1 MKLRQQMYLFL
12 AGAIKNDLLKKA
24 NDMSNADALHNV
36 HISVIG
42 GIVALGMTLILGSYG
57 YTWGELKAEQEEKR
71 LWRKE
76 HQELLEKKFD
86 EVKQGQE
93 KLNEELRRSNTDTND
108 MLKQI
113 LEEQKKQNNATK
125 QRRER

>member
-1 MKLRQQMYLFL
+1 MYLFL